1 VRGKVAV
8 LDELRQAIE
17 QAEKAEPVGTVVEDD
32 NDFGRVKALLD
43 QDARVQL
50 AVGADLYTHPP
61 TAPAQ
66 PDTKEAMELLSAV
79 FDAWENGTPCYE
91 GPENYDGF
99 VGTAF
104 SLDDDIFKRCC
115 DLLNRVNPPRN
126 APTAP
131 AQPAKYPCKL
141 TDAELADPEYMRSY
155 IEAMNQ
161 DYADLLYA
169 APAQPSPLQDPK
181 DKPWQR
187 DHYPQCKTCN
197 KSFYVGETCGW
208 VCDGVN
214 MYSPL
219 EAHIKGETK

>member
-17 QAEKAEPVGTVVEDD
+17 QAEQAQPVGTVVEDG

-50 AVGADLYTHPP
+50 AVGTELYTHPL

-66 PDTKEAMELLSAV
+66 PIAPEWLS
-79 FDAWENGTPCYE
+79 
-91 GPENYDGF
+91 YDPVTDILTIHGKRYAAGLFGEHGF
-99 VGTAF
+99 LSPVGTI
-104 SLDDDIFKRCC
+104 L
-115 DLLNRVNPPRN
+115 RVEHSQPECVTLTIVQP
-126 APTAP
+126 APT
-131 AQPAKYPCKL
+131 QPPL
-141 TDAELADPEYMRSY
+141 
-155 IEAMNQ
+155 
-161 DYADLLYA
+161 
-169 APAQPSPLQDPK
+169 LQDPK